1 MTDFDRFRSRTRDTQ
16 DHVER
21 GVYGTWTAVDG
32 AGAMLSVRGTGTLD
46 EEVPIVNF
54 GYSFRLPKDSNAEV
68 VMLSLGSDVNDKVA
82 MPTLP
87 RDKQHQWG
95 ESQGGVQHPTDPSRR
110 LEYNDD
116 ETWLK
121 DGNYKLGNNR
131 EVEVIVGGGNITV
144 NIAGNT
150 AVNITGTASV
160 TTSGDYSVSAPNI
173 QFTSGT
179 LTHNGKNIGDDHVHT
194 NVQPGGGLSGVPA

>member
-1 MTDFDRFRSRTRDTQ
+1 MTDFDKFTSRTRDTQ

-21 GVYGTWTAVDG
+21 GVYGTWTAVAG
-32 AGAMLSVRGTGTLD
+32 AGAMLSVKGTGTVD

-54 GYSFRLPKDSNAEV
+54 GYSFRLPKDTNAEV

-95 ESQGGVQHPTDPSRR
+95 ESQGGVQHPMDPSRR
-110 LEYNDD
+110 LEYNGA

-121 DGNYKLGNNR
+121 DGNYKLGNNK
-131 EVEVIVGGGNITV
+131 EVEVIVGGGAVTI
-144 NIAGNT
+144 NIAGT
-150 AVNITGTASV
+150 GNINFTGAL
-160 TTSGDYSVSAPNI
+160 DIAAPDIN
-173 QFTSGT
+173 FTSST
-179 LTHNGKNIGDDHVHT
+179 LTHNGVNVGDTHVHSQGNDSDGDGEVDT
-194 NVQPGGGLSGVPA
+194 DPPH